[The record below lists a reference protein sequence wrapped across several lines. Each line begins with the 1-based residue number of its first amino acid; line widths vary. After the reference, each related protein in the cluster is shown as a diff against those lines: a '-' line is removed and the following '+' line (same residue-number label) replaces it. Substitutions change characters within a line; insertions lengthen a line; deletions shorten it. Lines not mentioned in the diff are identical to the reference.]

1 MPEPKGPFSVT
12 PLDNAAL
19 DTLFLKARTANGF
32 TGEPV
37 PDALLQQVYDIAR
50 MGPTSMNT
58 QPTRY
63 VFLKTPEARARL
75 LPALSPGNLDKTRS
89 APVTVIVCTDTRF
102 YEFMPQVWHRE
113 GAKENFE
120 SNPALAE
127 ATATRNSTLGGAYFI
142 IAARALGLDDGKITD
157 AVRAELDAQA
167 PSTPARAINQFD
179 VGDPAKTPSRLTA
192 WLAAVLALAI
202 VLVGLIFLRSYYL
215 PAADLPALAGTD
227 EPKPESS
234 QVAVVRL
241 PAARPTGRPTSNTCG
256 NAPPRTETKKPLIE
270 RLFQAGATI
279 SGSAAAAPPTVRHR
293 AKPGT
298 WRSGAFR
305 WGRTAWPC
313 RP

>member
-1 MPEPKGPFSVT
+1 MT
-12 PLDNAAL
+12 LDAQAL
-19 DTLFLKARTANGF
+19 DQIFLKARTANGF
-32 TGEPV
+32 TSEPV

-142 IAARALGLDDGKITD
+142 IAARALGLDTGPMSGFDKMAVDAAFWGETGIETNFICSLGKGNG
-157 AVRAELDAQA
+157 E
-167 PSTPARAINQFD
+167 
-179 VGDPAKTPSRLTA
+179 
-192 WLAAVLALAI
+192 
-202 VLVGLIFLRSYYL
+202 GLF
-215 PAADLPALAGTD
+215 P
-227 EPKPESS
+227 
-234 QVAVVRL
+234 RL
-241 PAARPTGRPTSNTCG
+241 PRLSFEDAAQI
-256 NAPPRTETKKPLIE
+256 L
-270 RLFQAGATI
+270 
-279 SGSAAAAPPTVRHR
+279 
-293 AKPGT
+293 
-298 WRSGAFR
+298 
-305 WGRTAWPC
+305 
-313 RP
+313 